1 MKKKKIPVFNSE
13 NAENDF
19 WEKTDSTDYIDWGES
34 RKVNFPNLK
43 PSVKAI
49 SIRLTESMINDLKI
63 LSNKNDI
70 PYQSLMKI
78 FLQEKI
84 QEAKF
89 KNLIGK

>member
-13 NAENDF
+13 KAENDF
-19 WEKTDSTDYIDWGES
+19 WEKTDSTGYIDWGES